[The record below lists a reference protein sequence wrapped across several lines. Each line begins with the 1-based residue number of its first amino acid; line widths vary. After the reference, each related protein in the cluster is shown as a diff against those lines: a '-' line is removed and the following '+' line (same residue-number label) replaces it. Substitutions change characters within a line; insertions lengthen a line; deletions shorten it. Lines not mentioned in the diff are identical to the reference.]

1 MEKIVE
7 QTLLYDF
14 YGDLLTD
21 RQKEVYEEI
30 VFNDLS
36 LSEAAEEYGISR
48 QGIHDMIRRSENA
61 LREYEEKLHMIRRF
75 QTIREL
81 TEEALEQLEVL
92 EKMKEFQQMR
102 ASENAQADETQTKK
116 AEAGGPEK
124 IYEAV
129 AALKEQLTK
138 IQSNLL

>member
-92 EKMKEFQQMR
+92 Q
-102 ASENAQADETQTKK
+102 K
-116 AEAGGPEK
+116 AEEAGGPEK
-124 IYEAV
+124 IHEAV
-129 AALKEQLTK
+129 AALKDQLTK

>member
-81 TEEALEQLEVL
+81 TEEALEQLKVL
-92 EKMKEFQQMR
+92 EQLTESEQLTEFEQLKEL
-102 ASENAQADETQTKK
+102 QTGV
-116 AEAGGPEK
+116 AGPEK
-124 IYEAV
+124 IQEAV